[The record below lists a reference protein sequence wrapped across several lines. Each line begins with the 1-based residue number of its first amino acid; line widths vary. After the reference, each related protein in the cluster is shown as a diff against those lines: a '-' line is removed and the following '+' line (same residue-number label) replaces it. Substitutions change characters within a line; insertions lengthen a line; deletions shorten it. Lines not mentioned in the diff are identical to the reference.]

1 MYGSDKKWF
10 GAWIA
15 ASSALV
21 VASAGTALSEYL
33 ATLRRA
39 FSGLSA
45 AAPAKRR
52 AVAVVFIVCKCASYE
67 TQVAIWGG
75 VAS

>member
-1 MYGSDKKWF
+1 MQHGADTGLYGSDKKWF

-21 VASAGTALSEYL
+21 VAAAGTALSEYL

-39 FSGLSA
+39 LRGLRACAALAKSSA
-45 AAPAKRR
+45 AMED
-52 AVAVVFIVCKCASYE
+52 FIVMIMS
-67 TQVAIWGG
+67 
-75 VAS
+75 

>member
-21 VASAGTALSEYL
+21 VAAAGTALSEYL

-39 FSGLSA
+39 LRGFNA
-45 AAPAKRR
+45 AALAKRR
-52 AVAVVFIVCKCASYE
+52 ATMEDFIVCASVQAI
-67 TQVAIWGG
+67 TVQVAI
-75 VAS
+75 